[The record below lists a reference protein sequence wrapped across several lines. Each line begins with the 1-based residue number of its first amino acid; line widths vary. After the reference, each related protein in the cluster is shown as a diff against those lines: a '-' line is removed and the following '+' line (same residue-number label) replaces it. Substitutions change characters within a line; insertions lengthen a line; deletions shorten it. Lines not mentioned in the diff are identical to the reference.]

1 MRGVYIY
8 ARVVATD
15 NRAQIEQW
23 NGPVGQRWAANHLAL
38 DASLLPIC
46 DALFARAAVGPTE
59 RVLDVGC
66 GCGTT
71 TMRLRALAASVQGVD
86 ISGPMLAVA
95 RARAAGDDV
104 AFTLAD
110 ASTHDFDT
118 RFDLI
123 FSRFG
128 VMFFADPAAAFGHL
142 RAQLAPGGR
151 MVFACWRAV
160 ADNAW
165 ATVPRAIAGEL
176 VPSEAPS
183 PPEAPGPFALADR
196 ARLDGILAAAGFARR
211 AIEPLDSVLVF
222 GQTAEQAA
230 DHAMRMGPLGRAA
243 ADLPEEARAQIRAR
257 LIPGLARYAGPQGFA
272 LPAAVWLVD
281 ARPSC

>member
-1 MRGVYIY
+1 
-8 ARVVATD
+8 VATD

-23 NGPVGQRWAANHLAL
+23 NGPVGERWAANHVAL
-38 DASLLPIC
+38 DASLLPISE
-46 DALFARAAVGPTE
+46 ALLARAAVGPTE
-59 RVLDVGC
+59 RVLDAGC

-86 ISGPMLAVA
+86 ISAPMLAVA

-110 ASTHDFDT
+110 ASTHTFDT

-128 VMFFADPAAAFGHL
+128 VMFFADPAAGFGHL

-165 ATVPRAIAGEL
+165 ATAPRAIAGEL
-176 VPSEAPS
+176 VPPEAPA

-211 AIEPLDSVLVF
+211 AIEPLDSVVVF

-243 ADLPEEARAQIRAR
+243 ADLPESTRAQIRAR

-272 LPAAVWLVD
+272 PPAAVWLVD
-281 ARPSC
+281 ARPA